1 MIYLYEDIESVKRQP
16 EFSGIDDATFMVL
29 INLDTTYK
37 KGSNSLGTYGKWILS
52 HFKKGDIKYTDFD
65 DVTLALTLFDK
76 YRKVLPNKD
85 IGKYKTV
92 ADIMDIIQ
100 GMDDDSFYD
109 LMTPSQKVKYKKKIK
124 SGKITVA
131 AEDDYDTAYQD
142 DYWTVY
148 TPNTHE
154 ASMKLGAGT
163 DWCTAH
169 EDPYH
174 YNCYTEDG
182 SKLYIFI
189 NKDGNKYQYSDQTG
203 EFRDAADNDADVDD
217 LNDNASVEFISFLKE
232 LNEDFFTFTTNING
246 LKIKQGVVIGYD
258 SDALTDIYGEDSDA
272 TLVIP
277 DGVTAIG
284 HSAFE
289 DLHGFYD
296 VVIPESVEIIW
307 DWAFNDAG
315 FKEIY
320 IPDSVKIIGAAAFSG
335 CGELVKVHLPYNK
348 NYNEVHHSLFR
359 MCRSLEKITLPP
371 YVTRIGYQAFSSC
384 VSLRKIVIPC
394 RKQFTYLGN
403 YAFSGCSRLTVYTDD
418 EILTQSL
425 IDQYHG
431 NIDSLKVFPLYAEY

>member
-16 EFSGIDDATFMVL
+16 EFSGIDDDTFMVL
-29 INLDTTYK
+29 INLDPTYK

-65 DVTLALTLFDK
+65 DVILALTLFDK

-92 ADIMDIIQ
+92 ADIMDVIRD
-100 GMDDDSFYD
+100 MDDDSFYD

-131 AEDDYDTAYQD
+131 AEDDYDIAYQD

-154 ASMKLGAGT
+154 ASMKLGADT

-189 NKDGNKYQYSDQTG
+189 NNKGYKYQFSDQTG
-203 EFRDAADNDADVDD
+203 EFRDAFDNDADVDD
-217 LNDNASVEFISFLKE
+217 LADDASDEFVAFLKG
-232 LNEDFFTFTTNING
+232 LDPNLFTFTRLVNG
-246 LKIKQGVVIGYD
+246 LKIKDSVVVGYD
-258 SDALTDIYGEDSDA
+258 EDELLEIYGEDSNA
-272 TLVIP
+272 TLIIP

-284 HSAFE
+284 YNAFE

-296 VVIPESVEIIW
+296 VTIPESVRIIW
-307 DWAFNDAG
+307 NWAFCNSG
-315 FKEIY
+315 FNEIY
-320 IPDSVKIIGAAAFSG
+320 VPDSVLKIGCGAFSE
-335 CGELVKVHLPYNK
+335 CRNLTKVHLPYNQY
-348 NYNEVHHSLFR
+348 YNDIENSLF
-359 MCRSLEKITLPP
+359 CKCYIPKITIPP
-371 YVTRIGYQAFSSC
+371 YVTSIGYKAFSDC
-384 VSLRKIVIPC
+384 RALRKIVIQC
-394 RKQFTYLGN
+394 HKKVTGLGN
-403 YAFSGCSRLTVYTDD
+403 YAFSGCNNLTVYTDD
-418 EILTQSL
+418 ERLTQTIIS
-425 IDQYHG
+425 QYHG
-431 NIDSLKVFPLYAEY
+431 DINNLKVFPLSAEY